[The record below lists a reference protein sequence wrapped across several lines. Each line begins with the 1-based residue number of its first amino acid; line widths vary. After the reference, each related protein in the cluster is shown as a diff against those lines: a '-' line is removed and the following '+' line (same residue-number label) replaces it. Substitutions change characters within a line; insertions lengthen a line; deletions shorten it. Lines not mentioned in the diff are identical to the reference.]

1 MVFITPNMKIS
12 KLLTLLQQKKCHIAV
27 VSDEYGGTAGIVTLE
42 DVIEELVGE
51 IWDEH
56 DEVIDEFV
64 KISDHEYRI
73 LGKANLGK
81 MFDLFDMDDD
91 FDVITVGG
99 WIVEFLDRV
108 PEVGESFEFE
118 NLGFTITQADERHV
132 IEIVAVKHEI
142 VDAEE
147 K

>member
-1 MVFITPNMKIS
+1 
-12 KLLTLLQQKKCHIAV
+12 
-27 VSDEYGGTAGIVTLE
+27 
-42 DVIEELVGE
+42 
-51 IWDEH
+51 
-56 DEVIDEFV
+56 V
-64 KISDHEYRI
+64 KISENKYRI

-108 PEVGESFEFE
+108 PDVGESFDFE
-118 NLGFTITQADERHV
+118 NLTITITQGDERHV
-132 IEIVAVKHEI
+132 IEINVVKNEI
-142 VDAEE
+142 IESEE

>member
-1 MVFITPNMKIS
+1 MPY
-12 KLLTLLQQKKCHIAV
+12 AV